1 MLMENSNIEIIG
13 GGLFFTERE
22 VPMGKKWIVSLMILA
37 ALWAMTGCGKQE
49 MIRCEYTNEAAGFT
63 LSIDRPVEW
72 TAKLQEGW
80 PATET
85 EEASPD
91 EGIRIYTDD
100 SQESSIYF
108 CNSFSPYYAGDENDL
123 ETVEV
128 NEELTALHGIETS
141 GEWIRESY
149 VFKGDFTGQGF
160 YNITIS
166 MSQKDYKKYKKII
179 SQMVASCQIREW
191 EPENAT
197 VSESIENVEN
207 TENNDL
213 MIRGTLLDRE
223 SESAVYN
230 DITGLLNERYD
241 LLNELLSAWDSTV
254 DSRDSISVDLPD
266 GRETVMYRVKVA
278 DSWEYYEQKAEDI
291 YYDPYVQN
299 VFTPCYL
306 ENLYDE
312 VDGKLYRMEADGFA
326 WGIDEDSIKIWKQ
339 DLGNRYIVTAKEQN
353 EMTTDVLFIIR
364 KEDTDNKYKI
374 VDEVEMN

>member
-1 MLMENSNIEIIG
+1 M
-13 GGLFFTERE
+13 
-22 VPMGKKWIVSLMILA
+22 
-37 ALWAMTGCGKQE
+37 
-49 MIRCEYTNEAAGFT
+49 
-63 LSIDRPVEW
+63 
-72 TAKLQEGW
+72 
-80 PATET
+80 
-85 EEASPD
+85 
-91 EGIRIYTDD
+91 
-100 SQESSIYF
+100 
-108 CNSFSPYYAGDENDL
+108 
-123 ETVEV
+123 

-141 GEWIRESY
+141 DEWVRESY

-197 VSESIENVEN
+197 VSESIENV
-207 TENNDL
+207 ENNDL

-278 DSWEYYEQKAEDI
+278 DSWEYYEQKAENIYDDI
-291 YYDPYVQN
+291 YIQE

-306 ENLYDE
+306 GNLYAE
-312 VDGKLYRMEADGFA
+312 VDDKLYRAEADGFA
-326 WGIDEDSIKIWKQ
+326 WSIDDDSIKIWKQ

-353 EMTTDVLFIIR
+353 EMTTNVLFIIR

>member
-1 MLMENSNIEIIG
+1 
-13 GGLFFTERE
+13 
-22 VPMGKKWIVSLMILA
+22 MGKKWIVGLMILA

-72 TAKLQEGW
+72 TAKLVEGW

-91 EGIRIYTDD
+91 EGIRLYTDD

-141 GEWIRESY
+141 GEGVSESY
-149 VFKGDFTGQGF
+149 VFKGNFIGQGF

-179 SQMVASCQIREW
+179 HFLVVYDIVFPQMVASCQIREW

-197 VSESIENVEN
+197 VSENIENVEN
-207 TENNDL
+207 TANNDL
-213 MIRGTLLDRE
+213 MIRGTLLDR
-223 SESAVYN
+223 
-230 DITGLLNERYD
+230 T
-241 LLNELLSAWDSTV
+241 
-254 DSRDSISVDLPD
+254 
-266 GRETVMYRVKVA
+266 
-278 DSWEYYEQKAEDI
+278 
-291 YYDPYVQN
+291 
-299 VFTPCYL
+299 
-306 ENLYDE
+306 
-312 VDGKLYRMEADGFA
+312 
-326 WGIDEDSIKIWKQ
+326 
-339 DLGNRYIVTAKEQN
+339 
-353 EMTTDVLFIIR
+353 IR

-374 VDEVEMN
+374 VDEVELY

>member
-1 MLMENSNIEIIG
+1 
-13 GGLFFTERE
+13 
-22 VPMGKKWIVSLMILA
+22 MGKKWIEGLMILA

-49 MIRCEYTNEAAGFT
+49 MIRCEYTNETAGFT

-108 CNSFSPYYAGDENDL
+108 CNDL

-141 GEWIRESY
+141 GEWISESY

-197 VSESIENVEN
+197 VSESIENVE
-207 TENNDL
+207 
-213 MIRGTLLDRE
+213 
-223 SESAVYN
+223 
-230 DITGLLNERYD
+230 
-241 LLNELLSAWDSTV
+241 
-254 DSRDSISVDLPD
+254 
-266 GRETVMYRVKVA
+266 
-278 DSWEYYEQKAEDI
+278 
-291 YYDPYVQN
+291 
-299 VFTPCYL
+299 
-306 ENLYDE
+306 
-312 VDGKLYRMEADGFA
+312 
-326 WGIDEDSIKIWKQ
+326 
-339 DLGNRYIVTAKEQN
+339 
-353 EMTTDVLFIIR
+353 
-364 KEDTDNKYKI
+364 KYSK
-374 VDEVEMN
+374 